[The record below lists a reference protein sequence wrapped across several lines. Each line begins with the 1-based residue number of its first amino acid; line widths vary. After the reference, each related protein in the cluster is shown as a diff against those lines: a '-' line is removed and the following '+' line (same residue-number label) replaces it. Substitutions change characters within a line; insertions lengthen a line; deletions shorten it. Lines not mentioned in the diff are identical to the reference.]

1 MPIAATDI
9 VHRYSTKSGTAGN
22 SLAGTAAGSLG
33 KYVSTTPIVDATL
46 GNLFDDVAGDENAA
60 LNVEY
65 RCFFVCNLHP
75 TLTLKATKVW
85 LVSEVAGGAGHAI
98 ALDNIVASA
107 LGATAA
113 QAASILNED
122 TAPTGVGAFST
133 PTTKTAGL
141 LIGDIPAG
149 FCRAIW
155 VRRTPTNSVAVS
167 NDGVTLRI
175 EGESDA

>member
-1 MPIAATDI
+1 MPIPATDI
-9 VHRYSTKSGTAGN
+9 VCRYSTTSGTAGN

-33 KYVSTTPIVDATL
+33 KYVSTTVIVDATL
-46 GNLFDDVAGDENAA
+46 GNLFDDVASDENAA

-75 TLTLKATKVW
+75 TLTLKTTRVW
-85 LVSEVAGGAGHAI
+85 LVSEVAGGAEHAI
-98 ALDNIVASA
+98 SLDDIAASA
-107 LGATAA
+107 LGDTAA
-113 QAASILNED
+113 QAASITNED

-141 LIGDIPAG
+141 SLGDIGPG
-149 FCRAIW
+149 QCRAVW
-155 VRRTPTNSVAVS
+155 VRRTPTNSAAVS

-175 EGESDA
+175 EGETDA